1 MVIGDRYEL
10 DDFPLGQGGMGAV
23 YRGHDKH
30 LDRKVAVKI
39 LHLPVPDEELER
51 RFIREARILAR
62 LEHPGAPTL
71 YDFGAHER
79 RLYQVMQF
87 IAGVTVADL
96 VSEYGPL
103 PVPWAAAIAAQ
114 LNVPHEVVDLRPH
127 IRPEDRVSYEL
138 TCDLYDEEESPQLA
152 DRFRQL
158 YLKGRER
165 YSVRC
170 REPMPYVRVCQLCR
184 RLVVPAY
191 HREATRHGVRVW
203 FLGTNEWVGL
213 SQNPDNGRYVFSGIR
228 RLQPPGADEPVW
240 VVHLP
245 FLLGARLGDT
255 MKVLERVGWQ
265 PPDGEHV
272 VESSANSCL
281 LGRAAEDKAT
291 RLLGFHPDSMR
302 LAREVT
308 CGFLSRVEAERAL
321 STPHPSSM
329 SVREVVTAAG
339 ILS

>member
-114 LNVPHEVVDLRPH
+114 ACAVLAAAHALSICHRDLKPTNLMLCPDGSVKVLDFGLAMLRDADVAQSTRSGQLLGTPAYMSPEQIQRGQAGPQSDLYALGCVLHEMLTGRQLFTGPTEYAVFEKQVKERPPTVTGVPRELARLVDDLLEKRPECRPADASTLFERLQEFAVDLPVLPGFLNPPSVPSPARMYA
-127 IRPEDRVSYEL
+127 RV
-138 TCDLYDEEESPQLA
+138 
-152 DRFRQL
+152 
-158 YLKGRER
+158 
-165 YSVRC
+165 
-170 REPMPYVRVCQLCR
+170 
-184 RLVVPAY
+184 
-191 HREATRHGVRVW
+191 
-203 FLGTNEWVGL
+203 
-213 SQNPDNGRYVFSGIR
+213 
-228 RLQPPGADEPVW
+228 
-240 VVHLP
+240 
-245 FLLGARLGDT
+245 
-255 MKVLERVGWQ
+255 
-265 PPDGEHV
+265 
-272 VESSANSCL
+272 
-281 LGRAAEDKAT
+281 LGRV
-291 RLLGFHPDSMR
+291 
-302 LAREVT
+302 LA
-308 CGFLSRVEAERAL
+308 
-321 STPHPSSM
+321 
-329 SVREVVTAAG
+329 
-339 ILS
+339 